1 MLQVNKNMK
10 NIILKR
16 RFKRK
21 IKIKARIHGTE
32 ARPRLTVYRSNKYI
46 SAQVINDDKGKTIVS
61 INSKN
66 IKIDKTNKMNKSS
79 ISFQV
84 GKEIAEKAIKKKIK
98 KVIFDRSGYLYH
110 GRIKAFADGAREGG
124 LEF

>member
-1 MLQVNKNMK
+1 VLQVNKNMK